1 MATRWRKFYT
11 FKGVSPFD
19 VALSAGIAYLYFGPN
34 YWHNL
39 PFHELTFAQNT
50 NMALPEGMLTV
61 LAILAGIL
69 YSTPTVFRRTKPEIS
84 AALVFVGALLRYTVA
99 PWDTIP
105 PDLAVLVSLYAV
117 TVYGAKW
124 AHRTALIATFLGVL
138 LIWQTLYRT
147 FNQAFQLGLPAWRGG
162 FGDYWWGENFTQF
175 VFLML
180 VVIIV
185 YTVALLRRNQ
195 LQQVT
200 RLVEEADEA
209 RRRAEQETELAVLE
223 ERSRIAREMHDVVAH
238 TLSVVIAQADGGRY
252 AAANNPAAAVTAL
265 ETIADMSRGALKD
278 IRSIIG
284 VLRSSTP
291 EPVPLLPQPVAE
303 DLDALVE
310 KVRSSGTDIALTRI
324 GSPHPLPTG
333 VGTAIYRICQESI
346 TNTLK
351 HAGPDARISV
361 ILQWMGDQLVV
372 QIDDDG
378 TGPGASDGKGHG
390 IIGMKER
397 ASTFGGS
404 VHTGP
409 IEGGGFRVIAAIP
422 LDNDAP
428 IAWSAPAPQIGRN
441 TK

>member
-11 FKGVSPFD
+11 FKGISPFD

-39 PFHELTFAQNT
+39 PFHELTFASNAYLPLT
-50 NMALPEGMLTV
+50 ENALTA
-61 LAILAGIL
+61 LAIFAGIL

-124 AHRTALIATFLGVL
+124 AHRTALIVTFLGVFL
-138 LIWQTLYRT
+138 VASH
-147 FNQAFQLGLPAWRGG
+147 FAFGFAFYDVAWELGWT
-162 FGDYWWGENFTQF
+162 GDLSTTNIISF
-175 VFLML
+175 VFAGLS
-180 VVIIV
+180 VVSV

-200 RLVEEADEA
+200 RLVEEAEDA

-252 AAANNPAAAVTAL
+252 AAAKNPEAAVTAL

-310 KVRSSGTDIALTRI
+310 KVRSSGTDITLTRI
-324 GSPHPLPTG
+324 GTARPLPTG
-333 VGTAIYRICQESI
+333 VGAAIYRICQESI

-351 HAGPDARISV
+351 HGGPDARISI
-361 ILQWMGDQLVV
+361 ILQWMGHQLVV

-378 TGPGASDGKGHG
+378 TGPGSGDGKGHG

-404 VHTGP
+404 VYTGP

-422 LDNDAP
+422 LEKNSP
-428 IAWSAPAPQIGRN
+428 MMWSAAV
-441 TK
+441 